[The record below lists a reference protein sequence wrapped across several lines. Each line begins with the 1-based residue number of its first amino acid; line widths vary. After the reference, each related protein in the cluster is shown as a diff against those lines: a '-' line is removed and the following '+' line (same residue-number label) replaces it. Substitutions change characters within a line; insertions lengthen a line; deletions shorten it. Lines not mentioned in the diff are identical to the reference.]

1 MIDHVYESMIDN
13 KIFELLHPENFI
25 LGLRQIGIQLD
36 EKEILCLMEIL
47 AKQELENEIIMDEL
61 EEIFMNVQNVIDNGE
76 DISQS

>member
-1 MIDHVYESMIDN
+1 
-13 KIFELLHPENFI
+13 
-25 LGLRQIGIQLD
+25 
-36 EKEILCLMEIL
+36 MEIL